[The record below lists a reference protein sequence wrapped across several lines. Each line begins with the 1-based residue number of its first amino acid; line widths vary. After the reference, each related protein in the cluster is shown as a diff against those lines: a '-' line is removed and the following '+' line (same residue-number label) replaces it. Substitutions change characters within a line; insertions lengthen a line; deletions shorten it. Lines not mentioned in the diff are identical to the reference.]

1 MSKPR
6 VAFILYRYPLGVSTM
21 IINSIRQFAQR
32 GFAVDVFI
40 DRETFHKSPVSF
52 REEDVSLIVRSR
64 TESLLLKVIQVLIG
78 KTLARFGAC
87 ERLSGRL
94 APSRT
99 VPMFYPVTCDFAAW
113 LGGEISKNNYR
124 FIIPVD
130 TKSLLCLH
138 KYPHLDRVIYFD
150 MELLDWGRSNPL
162 YKSKLILKN
171 IEYVMI
177 QAIGHV
183 AVPSPKRAEL
193 FCEINKFP
201 LDRLFVLPVAAMG
214 EPIMRKGNYFRE
226 RFRIADHRTV
236 IVYSG
241 NFLPWSLSLEVVE
254 SVSSWPEDTALV
266 MHTWNRE
273 MRYHEYFLKMQR
285 TAVGRPV
292 YFSFDYIPYDELA
305 AALSSA
311 DIGIMFYQPI
321 NGNFTEI
328 LFSSNKLAEYLKAGL
343 PVICSDFPSLK
354 AYISERNIGATIP
367 SPAQLPYA
375 IEEVLKRKEILR
387 QNAIDCYLEDFQ
399 FEKYFDSFFEQLDGD
414 RSKPNQNEF
423 WAAGGDHHPP
433 DQTPDA
439 GDLIS

>member
-1 MSKPR
+1 
-6 VAFILYRYPLGVSTM
+6 M